1 MNLDLD
7 GHAIALTNTDRV
19 VFEEIGL
26 TKGDVIAYYADVA
39 SVMLPEL
46 RDRPLTLE
54 RFTKGIEA
62 GGFYQKH
69 AQKHYPAWI
78 RRVELGMKKPVSYPI
93 CDTAAA
99 LVYLANQGGFVF
111 HIWTSRAAA
120 PDRPDLL
127 VFDLDPPEGGI
138 TAVRTVARL
147 IRDAFEALELP
158 AFLKTTGGKGLH
170 VCAPLDGDASYPQV
184 HALTSAINARLC
196 ERHPDLVTTEFY
208 KKDRKGRVFLDTMR
222 NTIGATVVAPYSLR
236 GRASAPVSA
245 PITWSELD
253 TIAPD
258 GITLRDV
265 RARLDRL
272 GDPWATLRTKPGS
285 VTRATELVSGK
296 GVVLH

>member
-7 GHAIALTNTDRV
+7 GHTIALTNTDRV

-26 TKGDVIAYYADVA
+26 TKGEVIAYYADVA
-39 SVMLPEL
+39 PVMLPEL

-54 RFTKGIEA
+54 RFTKGIAA

-78 RRVELGMKKPVSYPI
+78 RRIELGMKKPVAYPI

-147 IRDAFEALELP
+147 IRDALEALELP

-170 VCAPLDGDASYPQV
+170 VVVPLTDDDRSPDWDAAKLFAKAVCRRLAEQAPERFVLAMAKKERGGRIFLDYLRNDRTATAVAPLSPR
-184 HALTSAINARLC
+184 ARQ
-196 ERHPDLVTTEFY
+196 
-208 KKDRKGRVFLDTMR
+208 
-222 NTIGATVVAPYSLR
+222 GATVSMPLGWAQVKK
-236 GRASAPVSA
+236 G
-245 PITWSELD
+245 LD
-253 TIAPD
+253 PK
-258 GITLRDV
+258 RF
-265 RARLDRL
+265 
-272 GDPWATLRTKPGS
+272 TLRTAAPLLRRNRPWADYAEAARPLRGAIERLIES
-285 VTRATELVSGK
+285 RS
-296 GVVLH
+296 